1 MIRNLLLTALTL
13 MFSLQLMAQ
22 MNISTNLRQDGV
34 YDEVSE
40 EWEVLSTDD
49 EELTF
54 FEFNKDF
61 TMFKH
66 TTASMTSAYM
76 IKSSEEDKEREQW
89 ELDLVS
95 DVGNRYTMI
104 IDLKND
110 NIRFIYKNDDK
121 MHMVHHTIK
130 KVWFDEE

>member
-1 MIRNLLLTALTL
+1 MIRNLLLTALIL
-13 MFSLQLMAQ
+13 MFSLQLKAQ

-34 YDEVSE
+34 YNEVSK
-40 EWEVLSTDD
+40 EWEVISTDD
-49 EELTF
+49 EVLTF

-66 TTASMTSAYM
+66 TTASITSAYM
-76 IKSSEEDKEREQW
+76 IKSSEEDKKREQW
-89 ELDLVS
+89 ELDIVS
-95 DVGNRYTMI
+95 DVGNKYVMI

-110 NIRFIYKNDDK
+110 NVRFIYKNDDK
-121 MHMVHHTIK
+121 MYMVHHTIK

>member
-34 YDEVSE
+34 YNEVSE

-54 FEFNKDF
+54 TVFNKDF

-66 TTASMTSAYM
+66 TTASITSAYM

-89 ELDLVS
+89 ELDIVS
-95 DVGNRYTMI
+95 DVGNKYTML

-110 NIRFIYKNDDK
+110 NIRFIYKDDDK
-121 MHMVHHTIK
+121 MYMVHHTIK

>member
-1 MIRNLLLTALTL
+1 MKSKLILALLLSIISVNL
-13 MFSLQLMAQ
+13 FAQ

-34 YDEVSE
+34 YNEVSE
-40 EWEVLSTDD
+40 EWEVFSTDD
-49 EELTF
+49 DELTF

-66 TTASMTSAYM
+66 TTASVTSAYM

-89 ELDLVS
+89 ELDIVS
-95 DVGNRYTMI
+95 DVGNKYLMI
-104 IDLKND
+104 IDYKND
-110 NIRFIYKNDDK
+110 NIRFIYNKEDK
-121 MHMVHHTIK
+121 LYMVHHTIK

>member
-1 MIRNLLLTALTL
+1 
-13 MFSLQLMAQ
+13 MFSLQLKAQ

-34 YDEVSE
+34 YNEVSK
-40 EWEVLSTDD
+40 EWEVISTDD
-49 EELTF
+49 EVLTF

-66 TTASMTSAYM
+66 TTASITSAYM
-76 IKSSEEDKEREQW
+76 IKSSEEDKKREQW
-89 ELDLVS
+89 ELDIVS
-95 DVGNRYTMI
+95 DVGNKYVMI

-110 NIRFIYKNDDK
+110 NVRFIYKNDDK
-121 MHMVHHTIK
+121 MYMVHHTIK